1 MNLVLAAA
9 IGVVMRYAFIG
20 DLEFE
25 YTHWLHAHSHLAM
38 LGWIYLALVCM
49 STLLFFPHQSGNR
62 YFRFL
67 FYASLGASWGACI
80 AFVFQGY
87 GAFSI
92 AFLGLHVL
100 LSYAFVSI
108 GWKQLAGIA
117 DKSLSSRLLR
127 TAFIFLIVSTLAL
140 WALPVLIASDL
151 KGTDYYY
158 MTIQFF
164 LHFQLNGWFVFSVLA
179 MFFKCVEQSK
189 VMILQREGVW
199 FYYLLTTSC
208 ILTYALAVAWS
219 NPLEVVFII
228 NGTGVCIQFVALMV
242 FCVLLYRIRFQL
254 VNVFGKP
261 ERLFIYVGIGCFI
274 LKVLIQT
281 AVVIPSIAEVGYTI
295 RGFVIGFLHLILL
308 GVITMFLF
316 GLGLRFGLLNN
327 RGRPGGLLVLIGFL
341 IVELL
346 LFVQG
351 ILLWAEAGFMKYYHE
366 ALVGASVAILI
377 GVAWM
382 LVAKEKFPVRTVR
395 NPMRQAGG
403 GTRTD

>member
-1 MNLVLAAA
+1 MIAAA

-38 LGWIYLALVCM
+38 LGWIYLALVCL
-49 STLLFFPHQSGNR
+49 STLLFFPHESGKS

-67 FYASLGASWGACI
+67 FYASLVASWGACI

-87 GAFSI
+87 GSFSI
-92 AFLGLHVL
+92 AFLGLHIL
-100 LSYAFVSI
+100 LSYAFVSV
-108 GWKQLAGIA
+108 GWKQLAGNNE
-117 DKSLSSRLLR
+117 KSLSSRLLR
-127 TAFIFLIVSTLAL
+127 TAFIFLVVSTLAL
-140 WALPVLIASDL
+140 WALPVLIAAGL

-158 MTIQFF
+158 MAIQFF

-189 VMILQREGVW
+189 VIIPQREGVW
-199 FYYLLTTSC
+199 FYNLLTTSC

-219 NPLEVVFII
+219 NPLAVVFII
-228 NGTGVCIQFVALMV
+228 NGTGVCIQFIALMV
-242 FCVLLYRIRFQL
+242 FCALLYRIRFQL
-254 VNVFGKP
+254 VNIFGKT

-308 GVITMFLF
+308 GIITMFILGF
-316 GLGLRFGLLNN
+316 GLRFELL
-327 RGRPGGLLVLIGFL
+327 GKGGQAGAILVFVGFL
-341 IVELL
+341 LVELL
-346 LFVQG
+346 LFIQG
-351 ILLWAEAGFMKYYHE
+351 ILVWATLGFMRYYHE
-366 ALVGASVAILI
+366 GLVGASILILI
-377 GVAWM
+377 GVV
-382 LVAKEKFPVRTVR
+382 LLLLSTIFPREK
-395 NPMRQAGG
+395 MGG
-403 GTRTD
+403 LSRAEAS